1 MGGSVAGVTV
11 HVVDDEP
18 GVRKA
23 LKRLLEVRGFPVC
36 AHSNA
41 EEFLAVAG
49 AEGCVVLDYDMP
61 GMSGLEVQRVLHSRG
76 SRWQVIFLSGRSDF
90 LIRARHVAM
99 AAGAVAVLAKP
110 ARAHD
115 LFAAIE
121 RALEHLHPGP
131 SGLERPAAD

>member
-1 MGGSVAGVTV
+1 MV

-18 GVRKA
+18 GVRNA
-23 LKRLLEVRGFPVC
+23 LKRLLEARGFAVC
-36 AHSNA
+36 TYPDA

-49 AEGCVVLDYDMP
+49 AEGCVILDYDMP
-61 GMSGLEVQRVLHSRG
+61 GMTGLELQRELNTRG
-76 SRWQVIFLSGRSDF
+76 ARWQVIFLSGRSDF

-121 RALEHLHPGP
+121 RAIEHL
-131 SGLERPAAD
+131 RPAAPGPEQPAAD